1 MQYIVTS
8 GDCISS
14 LASQYGFFWETI
26 WNANPDLRN
35 MRNNPNVLMAGDVVI
50 IPDKILKEIACST
63 DQLHKFVKKGERAK
77 FRLIVER
84 YNIPLANR
92 RFVLSVSPDVFQG
105 TTDDNGLLEVSIDP
119 KVMSGHLWMPD
130 DNLECDLEMGY
141 LDPVEETTGVQHRLH
156 NLGFYVGELDG
167 VASDELHNAI
177 ADFQTSVGLDGTG
190 ELDDTTRQT
199 LFLRHDQVHSRP
211 QPQSPEP
218 DEPGNATDSTAPAA
232 RPSSSGD

>member
-1 MQYIVTS
+1 LQYIVKS

-14 LASQYGFFWETI
+14 LASQYGFLWETI
-26 WNANPDLRN
+26 WNANPELRN
-35 MRNNPNVLMAGDVVI
+35 LRNNPNVLMAGDVVL
-50 IPDKILKEIACST
+50 IPDKVVKEFACDT
-63 DQLHKFVKKGERAK
+63 DQLHKFVIKGERAK

-84 YNIPLANR
+84 YGIPLANR
-92 RFVLSVSPDVFQG
+92 RFVLSVSPDVFKG

-119 KVMSGHLWMPD
+119 TVMSGHLWMPD

-190 ELDDTTRQT
+190 ELDDTTTQT
-199 LFLRHDQVHSRP
+199 LFLRHDLVHSRRE
-211 QPQSPEP
+211 PQSPEH
-218 DEPGNATDSTAPAA
+218 DETGNVTNSTA
-232 RPSSSGD
+232 RTTRHFSSGD